1 MMAALSLLPW
11 KWIGI
16 AVAALCAWLYV
27 AHLRDSLADRE
38 ATISEQ
44 RSQLD
49 QIQAANTTLAASLD
63 ALKADHARQV
73 AAINNAAQQAAL
85 RASRTTQTIQVI
97 RHAPASDDA
106 PVAPVLSRT
115 LDGLRR
121 AGTEGDRPKPSGAAV
136 DP

>member
-1 MMAALSLLPW
+1 MMTVLSLLPW

-16 AVAALCAWLYV
+16 AAAALGAWLYV
-27 AHLRDSLADRE
+27 SHLRDSLADRE

-44 RSQLD
+44 RLQLD

-85 RASRTTQTIQVI
+85 RASRTAQTIQGI
-97 RHAPASDDA
+97 RNAPPSDDA
-106 PVAPVLSRT
+106 PVASVLSRT
-115 LDGLRR
+115 LDGLRK
-121 AGTEGDRPKPSGAAV
+121 AGTESDRAKPSGT
-136 DP
+136 P